1 MKAILF
7 DFDGTLADTL
17 PVLYHSFR
25 TVFLE
30 FDGRKYSDEEI
41 RSMFG
46 PPETIIIET
55 KIKHPD
61 KESAKKLFYETYEK
75 KHKELVKENEKVTSM
90 LDQLS
95 GKVKLGIIT
104 GKARRS
110 LEISLRELNME
121 KYFDVLVPGDEVE
134 KTKPA
139 PEGIEKA
146 LMEIG
151 INKKDALFTG
161 DSDGDINAG
170 LGAEVETVGALWLP
184 NVQQTSFKRNPDRI
198 FKDAGEFLTFCLNK
212 IEGADASE

>member
-1 MKAILF
+1 MKAVLF

-30 FDGRKYSDEEI
+30 FDGQEYSDEEI

-46 PPETIIIET
+46 PPETEIIET
-55 KIKHPD
+55 KIQHPD
-61 KESAKKLFYETYEK
+61 KESARKLFYETYEK
-75 KHKELVKENEKVTSM
+75 NHQKLVKENEMVTYM

-95 GKVKLGIIT
+95 GKVQLGIIT

-110 LEISLRELNME
+110 LEISLRELRME

-146 LMEIG
+146 LMKIG
-151 INKKDALFTG
+151 VNKEAALFTG

-170 LGAEVETVGALWLP
+170 LSAGVETVGALWLP
-184 NVQQTSFKRNPDRI
+184 NVQQTSFNRQPDRI
-198 FKDAGEFLTFCLNK
+198 FKDPGEFLNFCLNK
-212 IEGADASE
+212 I

>member
-1 MKAILF
+1 MKAVLF

-30 FDGRKYSDEEI
+30 FDGQEYSDEEI

-46 PPETIIIET
+46 PPETIIIDT
-55 KIKHPD
+55 KVQHPD
-61 KESAKKLFYETYEK
+61 KECARKLFYETYEK
-75 KHKELVKENEKVTSM
+75 KHQELVKENTKVTYL

-95 GKVKLGIIT
+95 EKVQLGIIT

-110 LEISLRELNME
+110 LEISLRELRME
-121 KYFDVLVPGDEVE
+121 QYFDVLVPGDEVE

-146 LMEIG
+146 LRKIG
-151 INKKDALFTG
+151 VNKKDAVFAG

-170 LGAEVETVGALWLP
+170 LDAGVETVGALWLP
-184 NVQQTSFKRNPDRI
+184 NVQQTSFDRQPDRI
-198 FKDAGEFLTFCLNK
+198 FKDAGEFLTFCLDK
-212 IEGADASE
+212 IEDDEASE